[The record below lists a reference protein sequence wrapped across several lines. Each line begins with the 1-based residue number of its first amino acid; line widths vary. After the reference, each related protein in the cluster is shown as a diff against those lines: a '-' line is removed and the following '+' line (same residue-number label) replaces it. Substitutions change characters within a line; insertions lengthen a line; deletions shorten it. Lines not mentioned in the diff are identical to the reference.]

1 MRKREETVAKKNK
14 RKIGNS
20 KNHMALERELYFNEI
35 NNNKININNKIA
47 INLKMEKFRF
57 YIVIFF
63 VVFKFKET
71 KDMKIN
77 INES

>member
-1 MRKREETVAKKNK
+1 MVKVFVRE
-14 RKIGNS
+14 R
-20 KNHMALERELYFNEI
+20 ERELYFNEI

>member
-1 MRKREETVAKKNK
+1 MDKATVE
-14 RKIGNS
+14 S
-20 KNHMALERELYFNEI
+20 LEAVRELYFNEI

-63 VVFKFKET
+63 WCF
-71 KDMKIN
+71 
-77 INES
+77 

>member
-1 MRKREETVAKKNK
+1 MNKVGVVSLVAV
-14 RKIGNS
+14 R
-20 KNHMALERELYFNEI
+20 ERERERGLYFNEI